1 MSSSVTDQLE
11 NIVLLHYLRKTVQQ
25 NNYFTGPEPA
35 AKKPAILEKIACAD
49 QSSPTPISQRA
60 PRPKEP
66 PPPLPKAAPK
76 GPAAVNK
83 TTPLLPK
90 TPPPVCKTP
99 PTVHKTP
106 LPLPKTVPRVSVKLK
121 ENSVDSVVKHDE
133 TNNTDAEVSSAQTF
147 SNNEQK
153 SCDESKVDSDDSE
166 NNSKSDAEDF
176 SFGNLKSRFVSS
188 NENSSKVAPKIP
200 TKPKPLPKG
209 RPTYSPS
216 ACSSSSVLTKTMET
230 DFAEKTADKYLPA
243 SDFHS
248 DKRNCKSEWYIRD
261 SPEKDISGRNTIEAD
276 GNNSAIQFL
285 SGNQGISEST
295 VWFNKSDESP
305 NQSPK
310 HSPVVPRKPLP
321 KPPPKPSL
329 SKNTEVVSNFNNNDI
344 ISSSSESSPIKAS
357 VDIAEKVQSEDYIH
371 SLQKGIVSGKKLVEN
386 STSDSITKES
396 AKVVIENSEIETGY
410 KKQTDKPKPHGSPK
424 PLPKPIPRRTAPVP
438 KPRPTPKKR
447 LSINRLS
454 GTEETFENHADDESV
469 EKLSSVN
476 QVNDRN
482 ERECLK
488 NIADKT
494 VKQEN
499 LDKKRSPELKERTVI
514 SDSGEEQHYR
524 VIDKT
529 ISRPQSHITELEH
542 AAAAETVIL
551 RKKVTRQESDSDE
564 ELTIEQL
571 KSIEHLLEASDED
584 NDDNKFISNISLPVA
599 NDEGNVNNIE
609 TDADKN
615 KEQKDNLKGSFENLD
630 DQALLESTSLLNEI
644 EDILTRSFKHSSLT
658 RSGSSPEKKSS
669 PFLKANG
676 EGRAE
681 RSKSVDAQSNTPV
694 RPPRPKKEQ
703 KKLRSM
709 SQVLYDSCGS
719 DTESLP
725 DLTRNR
731 EGSFNADC
739 ANISLTLGKAKP
751 HPPKPKRHKLLK
763 VQRSQSDITA
773 MKSVVDKLDRSDSKS
788 PRSPKDMS
796 SSSQNK
802 ADSQT
807 KQASWRKTRPTRK
820 APPPPQVPPL
830 KVTPA
835 SPEISLNTVI
845 PVDSRVKSMQL
856 NRDLNKKK
864 SLTSIQK
871 VHASAGPFYHSI
883 NDDHR
888 ESSDG
893 EHDYQDIPDEN
904 MKNSDVDSQFSKYG
918 KLMNHQDKEMSPPK
932 LPPRNL
938 NNSHSFDTS
947 SLSSAGH
954 DFDSVITGDGSST
967 EDMSVYPKTSSPFVK
982 NRVNTRSDENMVNSG
997 LGPSNS
1003 SLSDGAE
1010 EKKRRPVSGC
1020 SAHSDSWSGSHEA
1033 EQSSSDSEL
1042 DDESKVKVFSIL

>member
-1 MSSSVTDQLE
+1 M
-11 NIVLLHYLRKTVQQ
+11 
-25 NNYFTGPEPA
+25 
-35 AKKPAILEKIACAD
+35 
-49 QSSPTPISQRA
+49 
-60 PRPKEP
+60 
-66 PPPLPKAAPK
+66 
-76 GPAAVNK
+76 NK
-83 TTPLLPK
+83 TPPSLPK
-90 TPPPVCKTP
+90 TPPPVRKTP

-106 LPLPKTVPRVSVKLK
+106 PPLPRTVPRVSVKQK
-121 ENSVDSVVKHDE
+121 ENSVDSVLKRDE
-133 TNNTDAEVSSAQTF
+133 ANNTDAEVCSLPSAQTF
-147 SNNEQK
+147 SSKKQN
-153 SCDESKVDSDDSE
+153 SCDDSKVNSDDSE
-166 NNSKSDAEDF
+166 NNLKSDAEDF
-176 SFGNLKSRFVSS
+176 SFGHLKSRFVSS
-188 NENSSKVAPKIP
+188 NENISNVAPKIP

-209 RPTYSPS
+209 RPTTYSAS
-216 ACSSSSVLTKTMET
+216 ASSSPSVLTKNIET
-230 DFAEKTADKYLPA
+230 DFAEKSAVKCLPTSNFN
-243 SDFHS
+243 SDM
-248 DKRNCKSEWYIRD
+248 KNCKSKWYIRD
-261 SPEKDISGRNTIEAD
+261 SPEKEIGGRNTGGAD
-276 GNNSAIQFL
+276 ANNSAIQFL
-285 SGNQGISEST
+285 SGNQSISEST
-295 VWFNKSDESP
+295 VWFNKSESP

-310 HSPVVPRKPLP
+310 HSPAVPRKLLP

-329 SKNTEVVSNFNNNDI
+329 SKSMEDVSNFNNNDI
-344 ISSSSESSPIKAS
+344 VSSSSDSSPVKAS
-357 VDIAEKVQSEDYIH
+357 ADIVEKRESEDYIH
-371 SLQKGIVSGKKLVEN
+371 SLQKDIVSSKKSVEN
-386 STSDSITKES
+386 STSDSITEES
-396 AKVVIENSEIETGY
+396 AKVVIENSEVETGY
-410 KKQTDKPKPHGSPK
+410 KKETDKPKPHGSPK
-424 PLPKPIPRRTAPVP
+424 PLPKPVPRRTAPVP
-438 KPRPTPKKR
+438 RPRPTPKKR

-454 GTEETFENHADDESV
+454 GTEETFENHANDESV
-469 EKLSSVN
+469 EKLSSDNKVN
-476 QVNDRN
+476 EKN
-482 ERECLK
+482 EEENLK
-488 NIADKT
+488 TIADRT
-494 VKQEN
+494 VKQEDI
-499 LDKKRSPELKERTVI
+499 DKEGSLELKERTVI

-524 VIDKT
+524 VIDKRV
-529 ISRPQSHITELEH
+529 SRSQSHITELEH
-542 AAAAETVIL
+542 EAEAETVIL
-551 RKKVTRQESDSDE
+551 RKKISREENDSDE

-571 KSIEHLLEASDED
+571 KSIEHFLEASDED

-599 NDEGNVNNIE
+599 NDEGNVGNSE
-609 TDADKN
+609 TDADKS
-615 KEQKDNLKGSFENLD
+615 KEEKDRSKGRFDNLD
-630 DQALLESTSLLNEI
+630 DQALLEPTSLLNEI

-681 RSKSVDAQSNTPV
+681 RSKSVDAQSTTPV

-763 VQRSQSDITA
+763 VQRSQSDVTA
-773 MKSVVDKLDRSDSKS
+773 MKSVIDKHDRSDSKS
-788 PRSPKDMS
+788 PRSPKDMN
-796 SSSQNK
+796 SSSQSK

-807 KQASWRKTRPTRK
+807 KQAAWRKPRPSRK

-835 SPEISLNTVI
+835 SPEVSLNTVV

-864 SLTSIQK
+864 SLTTIQK
-871 VHASAGPFYHSI
+871 GHTSTGPFYHSI
-883 NDDHR
+883 NDDHI

-904 MKNSDVDSQFSKYG
+904 MKNSNADSQLSKYG
-918 KLMNHQDKEMSPPK
+918 KIMNHQGKDMSPPK

-954 DFDSVITGDGSST
+954 DFDSVITGGGSST
-967 EDMSVYPKTSSPFVK
+967 EDMSVSSGCFDQDAMSPGFKNPHMMKSSYPKTSSPCVK
-982 NRVNTRSDENMVNSG
+982 NRVNTGSDENVVNSG

-1010 EKKRRPVSGC
+1010 EKKRRPVSSC
-1020 SAHSDSWSGSHEA
+1020 SAQSDSWSGSHEA

-1042 DDESKVKVFSIL
+1042 DDESKVRIVSLS